1 MLTERL
7 HLNDSYLE
15 HFEAQLIA
23 LSTWQN
29 QPSLILDRTAFYAE
43 SGGQLGD
50 RGQLETPLGPIMI
63 SDTQIDETGQV
74 HHLVQ
79 TPAVNLAE
87 AVGSQINGLVEHEK
101 RRDMMSQH
109 TGQHILSA
117 ALDELFNAATV
128 SSRLGSSSS
137 TIDVEKAEFSQTD
150 KRKVEE
156 RVNQVI
162 MDSRPVRIHYP
173 SPSEL
178 AKFPLRKMP
187 TVSEAIRLIEVEGF
201 DTTPCGGTH
210 CKDSGGVGPLL
221 ITGWEKYKGLTRVH
235 FLAGTRLLNRIG
247 ERDTVLDSLASFFG
261 VGWREV
267 PEHVQRQKD
276 QIQVLSQQLGT
287 TRSDLVNLKLAQ
299 LIPTLQANSD
309 QPMLIQMEAPDPAAF
324 RSTAQRLASQGFFT
338 LLLGLFD
345 EKIRFILEG
354 PDLQRVTQFY
364 RESLVPIGAKGG
376 GKDRIEGALPS
387 GQETQHLLNQAL
399 RF

>member
-15 HFEAQLIA
+15 HFEAQLVA
-23 LSTWQN
+23 LSTWQY

-50 RGQLETPLGPIMI
+50 RGQLETPLGPILI

-79 TPAVNLAE
+79 TVAANLAD
-87 AVGSQINGLVEHEK
+87 AVGTKVNGLVEHEK

-137 TIDVEKAEFSQTD
+137 TIDVEKAEFSQAD

-187 TVSEAIRLIEVEGF
+187 TVSEAIRLIEIEGF

-221 ITGWEKYKGLTRVH
+221 ITGWEKYKGLTRIH
-235 FLAGTRLLNRIG
+235 FQAGTRLLNRIG
-247 ERDTVLDSLASFFG
+247 EREGVLDQLASFFG
-261 VGWREV
+261 VGWQEV
-267 PEHVQRQKD
+267 PDHVQRQKV
-276 QIQVLSQQLGT
+276 QIQNLSQQLGSM
-287 TRSDLVNLKLAQ
+287 RSDLVNLKLAQ
-299 LIPTLQANSD
+299 LLPDLQPKSD
-309 QPMLIQMEAPDPAAF
+309 TPHIIRVESPDPVAF
-324 RSTAQRLASQGFFT
+324 RAMAQRMAEAGYFI
-338 LLLGLFD
+338 LLLAEMDGKL
-345 EKIRFILEG
+345 RFILEG
-354 PDLQRVTQFY
+354 PDP
-364 RESLVPIGAKGG
+364 SLVAAYHRETLVPLGAKGG
-376 GKDRIEGALPS
+376 GKTRIEGVLPQNS
-387 GQETQHLLNQAL
+387 GSQTLLKQAL
-399 RF
+399 NF